1 MTSPKDNLARRAAR
15 LYRDGVA
22 STISDAISQARRLP
36 EVGPG
41 PSPSVE
47 EVRRHLEAL
56 DMASEGLADWQQGQR
71 ERLEEVEQFL
81 ALLEHLLD
89 PLEVRVAGLAAR
101 GRIMDGD
108 RVHLRTW
115 TGGDLRALAETLED
129 AGVGVP
135 EVSSLAVRPGVAGGL
150 PRLGTLLFVGDR
162 VDIVLTVCPTREVA
176 LATRNL
182 VTGGDVHL
190 ASPRQFRAVLDS
202 LESGHA
208 D

>member
-1 MTSPKDNLARRAAR
+1 
-15 LYRDGVA
+15 
-22 STISDAISQARRLP
+22 
-36 EVGPG
+36 
-41 PSPSVE
+41 
-47 EVRRHLEAL
+47 
-56 DMASEGLADWQQGQR
+56 
-71 ERLEEVEQFL
+71 
-81 ALLEHLLD
+81 
-89 PLEVRVAGLAAR
+89 
-101 GRIMDGD
+101 MDGD